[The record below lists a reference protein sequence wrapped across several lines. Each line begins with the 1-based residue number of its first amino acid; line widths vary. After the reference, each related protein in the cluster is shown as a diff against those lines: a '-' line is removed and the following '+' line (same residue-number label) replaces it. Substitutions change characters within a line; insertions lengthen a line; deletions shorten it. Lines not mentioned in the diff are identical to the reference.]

1 MSSVKIFFLA
11 LVGIVIGLAP
21 VVFMSLADVD
31 DDLIVPVG
39 VVSVLVA
46 LAVVIIPPFLA
57 KMRSYV
63 PVLEKIRQE
72 KPVAYFCSF
81 FGDTAPRVITSD
93 EQEIVIWDITKD
105 QPQKAFALP
114 KSDVEITKGSVQV
127 AAVRSVPGLV
137 LISKANPQQVVP
149 INLCPDKLNMIF
161 SPKKGAELDEA
172 IQRIQS
178 GR

>member
-1 MSSVKIFFLA
+1 MSFWKIA
-11 LVGIVIGLAP
+11 LLTFVGIIVAVIPLY
-21 VVFMSLADVD
+21 FMTEADVD
-31 DDLIVPVG
+31 DDVIVPVG
-39 VVSVLVA
+39 VVLVLA
-46 LAVVIIPPFLA
+46 AISIAVIPLFLK
-57 KMRSYV
+57 KMRAYV
-63 PVLEKIRQE
+63 PVLQKMRQE

-93 EQEIVIWDITKD
+93 EQEIAIWDITKG
-105 QPQKAFALP
+105 QPQKTLALP
-114 KSDVEITKGSVQV
+114 RNEVEVTKGSVQV

-137 LISKANPQQVVP
+137 LINKANPQQVFP
-149 INLCPDKLNMIF
+149 INLCPDKLNIIF